1 MKKWILPVAAL
12 ALCSQSLAVN
22 YFNDF
27 ESAVG
32 AEWSN
37 TTTSS
42 FNGTTILGRFS
53 NDTVTLTLN
62 GLTAGEVVNVGFHA
76 YILDSWDGN
85 QSGVGPDRY
94 TFKIDG
100 ADKLDTT
107 FSNVNGYMQ
116 SYPDPYLG
124 GSHARYTGA
133 DDTDQGTLPAG
144 YYGNSLYIFGGANNP
159 SFTGVATGSS
169 MTFTWVGSN
178 LQGVGDESWGL
189 DNVWVKTESVPE
201 PATMTVLA
209 LGGLAALRRRK
220 A

>member
-1 MKKWILPVAAL
+1 MNKLMMLLAAS
-12 ALCSQSLAVN
+12 ALTAVSFAD
-22 YFNDF
+22 YSNDF

-32 AEWSN
+32 AEWS
-37 TTTSS
+37 TSATAA

-53 NDTVTLTLN
+53 NDTATLTLN
-62 GLTAGEVVNVGFHA
+62 GFNAGDVVTVGFHA

-85 QSGVGPDRY
+85 QGGVGPDRF

-100 ADKLDTT
+100 VDKLDTT
-107 FSNVNGYMQ
+107 FSNVSFYDQ

-133 DDTDQGTLPAG
+133 DDTDLGSLPAG
-144 YYGNSLYIFGGANNP
+144 YYGNSLYIFGGPINS
-159 SFTGVATGSS
+159 SFTAVATGGT
-169 MTFTWVGSN
+169 MTFSWMGSN

-201 PATMTVLA
+201 PATMAVMA
-209 LGGLAALRRRK
+209 LGGLALARRRK